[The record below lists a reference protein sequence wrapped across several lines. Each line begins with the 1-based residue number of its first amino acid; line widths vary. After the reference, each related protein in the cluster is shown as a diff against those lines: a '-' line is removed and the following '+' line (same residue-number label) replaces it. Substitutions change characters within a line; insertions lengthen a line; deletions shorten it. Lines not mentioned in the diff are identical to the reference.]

1 MTSRLERSINTLLQQ
16 KINFV
21 VNGKTIK
28 SGKLILFCIKDFYLV
43 FTLSINHTKK
53 IFEIPY
59 PYGFTLVN
67 NRVILDYT
75 VNKLSHNIKHI
86 EKSAKNLISKKPN
99 KFFNTTAEIFVM
111 EEIHTPHK

>member
-16 KINFV
+16 KINFI
-21 VNGKTIK
+21 VNGKTVK

-43 FTLSINHTKK
+43 FTLSIHHTKK

-59 PYGFTLVN
+59 PYDFSTSN
-67 NRVILDYT
+67 NRIIIDYT
-75 VNKLSHNIKHI
+75 VSKLSHNLKHI

-99 KFFNTTAEIFVM
+99 KFFNTIAEISVM
-111 EEIHTPHK
+111 EEIQPSHK